1 MNLNQIET
9 ENAVRRKLRDG
20 ATPPPWDTEVDD
32 EPYEDISI
40 TANYRRIC
48 KLFIDDAPEP
58 EYNTEQ
64 RRNARFIIA
73 ARNDNACETI
83 DELVAEV
90 RQLRTLLAARPER

>member
-1 MNLNQIET
+1 MNLEQIIT